1 MTIGAN
7 SCTLL
12 HIIFEKHNFTNND
25 QKKMSK
31 EVVTRIY
38 SLLLKQVTPIFPGK
52 IDWPNNS
59 CFYAQVYI
67 KCISKYAMYP
77 LKFICIKSHLW
88 TLPFH
93 GEFSIFPRLTKN
105 TSALN
110 WWRRYYDA
118 VVKTERPIYTLS
130 PLATSWRRW
139 RGAERAQWCSITLCR
154 DKK

>member
-1 MTIGAN
+1 MTKRK
-7 SCTLL
+7 CR
-12 HIIFEKHNFTNND
+12 
-25 QKKMSK
+25 K

-59 CFYAQVYI
+59 CFYAHVYI

-93 GEFSIFPRLTKN
+93 GEFSRFLRLTKN

-130 PLATSWRRW
+130 PLATSWCRW

>member
-1 MTIGAN
+1 MGQIHALYYISYLKNTISQIMTKRK
-7 SCTLL
+7 CR
-12 HIIFEKHNFTNND
+12 
-25 QKKMSK
+25 K

-77 LKFICIKSHLW
+77 LKFPCIKSHLW

-93 GEFSIFPRLTKN
+93 GEFSRFLRLTKN
-105 TSALN
+105 TSALK

-118 VVKTERPIYTLS
+118 AVKTERTIYIHV
-130 PLATSWRRW
+130 
-139 RGAERAQWCSITLCR
+139 ITLGNVVT
-154 DKK
+154 